1 MPQVKAIQHKNII
14 LKHYKLPFLFIFFFS
29 TFLSAQKVKNLSYPK
44 GYFIFPIQPGQTN
57 HLSGSLGDLR
67 AGHFHGG
74 LDIKTEQREGL
85 DVYAAADGY
94 ISEIR
99 ISTGGYG
106 NALFIKHPNGYTT
119 VYGHLQKYQPKIE
132 KYTNLKRMAQEG
144 FEISIKPEVNELP
157 VKKGEIIAISGN
169 TGGSGGPHLHFEIRN
184 EFNNVLN
191 PLYFGFNEI
200 KDNLAP
206 QIQGLIIK
214 PLDINSRVNQK
225 FGRQYFYPQK
235 VGTDYKFQEP
245 VLAIGTIGVELLAF
259 DKMNFNNNF
268 YGISCIEVFVN
279 GQESF
284 YYHLEKIPVED
295 SKDINVHIDYA
306 LEKTIG
312 KKYQRLYLADGNSEL
327 PIYKPENGAGRLKI
341 ESGKTYEIEIK
352 AYDSFEN
359 LTKTRFTVFG
369 DTTQRKLS
377 VKPTKLKESIDY
389 QVDENTLIINLKNCK
404 DTTAVCELG
413 VNGKSEFLNIA
424 YLNNNQATYLYD
436 LRKGL
441 PQFIEFD
448 EIQQPTNFSKT
459 IFPDKRVKLEAG
471 NIQLNFT
478 KTSLYDTLYLELVD
492 RTGSFQIGQ
501 PTIPLKEPLEIT
513 YKTKGNFNPE
523 KAGVY
528 NIYGSSPKA
537 LKTEWSGKNASFK
550 TKELGNFAILT
561 DNMPPNITPIIK
573 DSTKLAF
580 RISDELSGI
589 KDFKAIVN
597 GQFVIMD
604 YDYKKKLIW
613 SSERDSTNYF
623 KGDIKLVVN
632 DNAGNSDIYESTIE
646 EELPKKVIVKSPAK
660 KGKKYYTKSK
670 KTGKKS
676 SKSKKA
682 SSKKKKRR

>member
-1 MPQVKAIQHKNII
+1 
-14 LKHYKLPFLFIFFFS
+14 LKHFKLTFLFLVS
-29 TFLSAQKVKNLSYPK
+29 LSSILTAQKVKNLSYPK
-44 GYFIFPIQPGQTN
+44 GYFLFPIRPGVTN

-67 AGHFHGG
+67 SGHFHGG

-106 NALFIKHPNGYTT
+106 NALFVKHPNGYTT
-119 VYGHLQKYQPKIE
+119 VYGHLQKYQTKIE
-132 KYTNLKRMAQEG
+132 KYTNFKRLASEG
-144 FEISIKPEVNELP
+144 FEISIKPEANELP

-214 PLDINSRVNQK
+214 PLDINSKVNQK

-235 VGTDYKFQEP
+235 VGADYKFQEP
-245 VLAIGTIGVELLAF
+245 VLANGTIGVELLAF

-295 SKDINVHIDYA
+295 SKDINVHIDFA

-312 KKYQRLYLADGNSEL
+312 KKYQRLYRADGNTEL
-327 PIYKPENGAGRLKI
+327 PIYKPETGSGRLKI
-341 ESGKTYEIEIK
+341 ESGKTYDIEIK
-352 AYDSFEN
+352 AWDSFEN
-359 LTKTRFTVFG
+359 LTKTRFTIFG
-369 DTTQRKLS
+369 DTTKRKLS

-413 VNGKSEFLNIA
+413 VNGKSELLNIA

-459 IFPDKRVKLEAG
+459 IIPNKKLKLEAG
-471 NIQLNFT
+471 NIQLNFDR
-478 KTSLYDTLYLELVD
+478 KSLYDTLYLELVD
-492 RTGSFQIGQ
+492 RSGSFQIGQ

-528 NIYGSSPKA
+528 NIYGTAPKA
-537 LKTEWSGKNASFK
+537 LKTEWNGRNASFK

-561 DNMPPNITPIIK
+561 DNMPPNITPVTK
-573 DSTKLAF
+573 DSTKLVF

-589 KDFKAIVN
+589 KDFKAIVD
-597 GQFVIMD
+597 GKFVIMD

-613 SSERDSTNYF
+613 SAERDSTNYF
-623 KGDIKLVVN
+623 KGEIKLIVN
-632 DNAGNSDIYESTIE
+632 DNASNSEIYASTIE
-646 EELPKKVIVKSPAK
+646 EELPKKASVKSVATKKKVYSKSRKPTK
-660 KGKKYYTKSK
+660 KGGKSK
-670 KTGKKS
+670 KTV
-676 SKSKKA
+676 
-682 SSKKKKRR
+682 SKKKKRR